1 MKSKKIGTWSSLF
14 IAHNVIKM
22 KNSPTETFKHG
33 IAKPM
38 LVAVVDRQVR
48 QLSDMQLELI
58 QQEAISIEDYNE
70 ISELIGNLKEY
81 MINCRS
87 YNGNLRSRALR
98 SSP

>member
-1 MKSKKIGTWSSLF
+1 MLIENENGNF
-14 IAHNVIKM
+14 
-22 KNSPTETFKHG
+22 
-33 IAKPM
+33 AKPM

-87 YNGNLRSRALR
+87 YNDN
-98 SSP
+98 

>member
-1 MKSKKIGTWSSLF
+1 MENENGNF
-14 IAHNVIKM
+14 
-22 KNSPTETFKHG
+22 
-33 IAKPM
+33 AKPM

-87 YNGNLRSRALR
+87 YNGN
-98 SSP
+98 

>member
-1 MKSKKIGTWSSLF
+1 MSIEAQNG
-14 IAHNVIKM
+14 NV
-22 KNSPTETFKHG
+22 
-33 IAKPM
+33 AKPM

-48 QLSDMQLELI
+48 QLSDMQLEFI

-87 YNGNLRSRALR
+87 YNGN
-98 SSP
+98 

>member
-1 MKSKKIGTWSSLF
+1 MSNEAQNGNF
-14 IAHNVIKM
+14 
-22 KNSPTETFKHG
+22 
-33 IAKPM
+33 AKPM

-87 YNGNLRSRALR
+87 YNGN
-98 SSP
+98 

>member
-1 MKSKKIGTWSSLF
+1 MTESLF
-14 IAHNVIKM
+14 ENE
-22 KNSPTETFKHG
+22 NGNF
-33 IAKPM
+33 AKPM

-87 YNGNLRSRALR
+87 YNGN
-98 SSP
+98 

>member
-1 MKSKKIGTWSSLF
+1 MSIEAQNGNFT
-14 IAHNVIKM
+14 
-22 KNSPTETFKHG
+22 
-33 IAKPM
+33 KPI

-48 QLSDMQLELI
+48 QLSDIQLELI

-87 YNGNLRSRALR
+87 YNGN
-98 SSP
+98 

>member
-1 MKSKKIGTWSSLF
+1 MSNEEQNGNF
-14 IAHNVIKM
+14 
-22 KNSPTETFKHG
+22 
-33 IAKPM
+33 AKPM
-38 LVAVVDRQVR
+38 LVAVFDRQVR

-87 YNGNLRSRALR
+87 YNGN
-98 SSP
+98 

>member
-1 MKSKKIGTWSSLF
+1 MASTKPTLNEAENGNKSK
-14 IAHNVIKM
+14 
-22 KNSPTETFKHG
+22 PR
-33 IAKPM
+33 
-38 LVAVVDRQVR
+38 LVAVVDKQVK

-87 YNGNLRSRALR
+87 YNGN
-98 SSP
+98 

>member
-1 MKSKKIGTWSSLF
+1 MSIEAQNGNF
-14 IAHNVIKM
+14 
-22 KNSPTETFKHG
+22 
-33 IAKPM
+33 AKPM

-48 QLSDMQLELI
+48 QLSNMQLELI

-87 YNGNLRSRALR
+87 YNGN
-98 SSP
+98 

>member
-1 MKSKKIGTWSSLF
+1 MSIENENGNF
-14 IAHNVIKM
+14 
-22 KNSPTETFKHG
+22 
-33 IAKPM
+33 AKPM

-87 YNGNLRSRALR
+87 YNGN
-98 SSP
+98 

>member
-1 MKSKKIGTWSSLF
+1 MSIEAQNGNF
-14 IAHNVIKM
+14 
-22 KNSPTETFKHG
+22 
-33 IAKPM
+33 AKPM

-81 MINCRS
+81 
-87 YNGNLRSRALR
+87 GFSRLYF
-98 SSP
+98 S

>member
-1 MKSKKIGTWSSLF
+1 MSIEAQNGNF
-14 IAHNVIKM
+14 
-22 KNSPTETFKHG
+22 
-33 IAKPM
+33 AKLM
-38 LVAVVDRQVR
+38 LISVVDRQVR

-87 YNGNLRSRALR
+87 YNGN
-98 SSP
+98 

>member
-1 MKSKKIGTWSSLF
+1 MPIENENGNF
-14 IAHNVIKM
+14 
-22 KNSPTETFKHG
+22 
-33 IAKPM
+33 AKPM
-38 LVAVVDRQVR
+38 LVAVVDKQVK

-87 YNGNLRSRALR
+87 YNGN
-98 SSP
+98 

>member
-1 MKSKKIGTWSSLF
+1 MTNKNKNG
-14 IAHNVIKM
+14 NV
-22 KNSPTETFKHG
+22 
-33 IAKPM
+33 AKPM

-87 YNGNLRSRALR
+87 YNGNLRYQALCLLR
-98 SSP
+98 RMYTKLNK

>member
-1 MKSKKIGTWSSLF
+1 MSIEVQNGNF
-14 IAHNVIKM
+14 
-22 KNSPTETFKHG
+22 
-33 IAKPM
+33 AKPM

-87 YNGNLRSRALR
+87 YNGN
-98 SSP
+98 

>member
-1 MKSKKIGTWSSLF
+1 MSIEAQNGKF
-14 IAHNVIKM
+14 A
-22 KNSPTETFKHG
+22 E
-33 IAKPM
+33 PM
-38 LVAVVDRQVR
+38 LITIINKQIK

-87 YNGNLRSRALR
+87 YNGN
-98 SSP
+98 

>member
-1 MKSKKIGTWSSLF
+1 MASTKPTLNEAENGNKSKPL
-14 IAHNVIKM
+14 
-22 KNSPTETFKHG
+22 
-33 IAKPM
+33 
-38 LVAVVDRQVR
+38 LVAVVDKQVK

-87 YNGNLRSRALR
+87 YNGN
-98 SSP
+98 

>member
-1 MKSKKIGTWSSLF
+1 MENSLF
-14 IAHNVIKM
+14 ENE
-22 KNSPTETFKHG
+22 NGNF
-33 IAKPM
+33 AKPM

-87 YNGNLRSRALR
+87 YNGN
-98 SSP
+98 

>member
-1 MKSKKIGTWSSLF
+1 MRSITLATKLSKLTYNGSQLGE
-14 IAHNVIKM
+14 V
-22 KNSPTETFKHG
+22 
-33 IAKPM
+33 AKPM

-48 QLSDMQLELI
+48 QLSDMQLELM

-87 YNGNLRSRALR
+87 YNGN
-98 SSP
+98 

>member
-1 MKSKKIGTWSSLF
+1 MSIENENGNF
-14 IAHNVIKM
+14 
-22 KNSPTETFKHG
+22 
-33 IAKPM
+33 AKPM

-87 YNGNLRSRALR
+87 YNDN
-98 SSP
+98 

>member
-1 MKSKKIGTWSSLF
+1 MS
-14 IAHNVIKM
+14 N
-22 KNSPTETFKHG
+22 KNKNGNF
-33 IAKPM
+33 AKPM

-87 YNGNLRSRALR
+87 YNGN
-98 SSP
+98 

>member
-1 MKSKKIGTWSSLF
+1 MSIEAQNGNF
-14 IAHNVIKM
+14 
-22 KNSPTETFKHG
+22 
-33 IAKPM
+33 AKPI

-87 YNGNLRSRALR
+87 YNGN
-98 SSP
+98 

>member
-1 MKSKKIGTWSSLF
+1 MSIEAQNGNF
-14 IAHNVIKM
+14 
-22 KNSPTETFKHG
+22 
-33 IAKPM
+33 AKPM
-38 LVAVVDRQVR
+38 LIAVVDRQVR

-87 YNGNLRSRALR
+87 YNGN
-98 SSP
+98 

>member
-1 MKSKKIGTWSSLF
+1 MTNKNKNG
-14 IAHNVIKM
+14 NV
-22 KNSPTETFKHG
+22 
-33 IAKPM
+33 AKPM

-87 YNGNLRSRALR
+87 YNGNLHINRRKFFVNY
-98 SSP
+98 

>member
-1 MKSKKIGTWSSLF
+1 MSIEAQNGNF
-14 IAHNVIKM
+14 
-22 KNSPTETFKHG
+22 
-33 IAKPM
+33 AKQM
-38 LVAVVDRQVR
+38 LIAVVDRQVR

-87 YNGNLRSRALR
+87 YNGN
-98 SSP
+98 